1 MSCPAWWTRGE
12 SNSRPKKC
20 AATGTQALGCYE
32 YELRCEERCDTVGD
46 TSKHVCFYWLLRGL
60 RCLSARHRLYVN
72 LTTFSSKPLRAR
84 TGAESRDRTE
94 STGSSDRRN
103 DHTCSLCELEP
114 HPGIEP
120 GLSCLRGRRVTF
132 NTSEAWSAP
141 KDSNLESSL
150 IRQR

>member
-84 TGAESRDRTE
+84 MVP
-94 STGSSDRRN
+94 
-103 DHTCSLCELEP
+103 SL
-114 HPGIEP
+114 GIEP
-120 GLSCLRGRRVTF
+120 SPPVLQTGAMTTLAHSANWSPIPGSNRAFPAYEAGVSPSTLLRHGSRPRNRT
-132 NTSEAWSAP
+132 
-141 KDSNLESSL
+141 L
-150 IRQR
+150 IVR